1 MARNTEKNAPFVI
14 TIPRDSQMYRE
25 LMRDSQETGISIP
38 KLVVLRCADWYRRE
52 SQGVTPLAVDVQST
66 SQPDN
71 EEDENTSQ
79 MAANADAALDA
90 WSL

>member
-38 KLVVLRCADWYRRE
+38 KLVVLRCADWYRRG
-52 SQGVTPLAVDVQST
+52 SQGVVTPVGGMQGT

-79 MAANADAALDA
+79 MVANADAALDA